1 MCAGKWALVLS
12 GGGARGLAHIGVLKI
27 LKLWGLRPDIVVGTS
42 MGAIVGG
49 AFACGMEPEAME
61 RFMVEEFDLHK
72 YLDSWIMK
80 LAGGP
85 FVKIIK
91 IGDAFQSLWR
101 STAVDSGRK
110 VLKLFRIFTNNKKFS
125 ETKIP
130 FACNAVDLLS
140 GKEIVLN
147 EGRVAE
153 AVRASMALPA
163 VFSPVNYG
171 EMLLVDGGL
180 ANNAPVWIAKK
191 MGAKRVLSI
200 MVSKFENV
208 SKQELRNGFDIFL
221 RSTEITANALRAH
234 TRDNRSVLEVLAY
247 DGTEVLDFGHNKE
260 LIRLGEEA
268 LLASKL
274 EVMRWFGRKRFWFFN
289 ILKKKELI

>member
-1 MCAGKWALVLS
+1 MKWALVLS

-27 LKLWGLRPDIVVGTS
+27 LKSWGLRPDIVVGTS

-49 AFACGMEPEAME
+49 AFACGMEPEEME
-61 RFMVEEFDLHK
+61 KFMVEEFDLDK
-72 YLDSWIMK
+72 YVDSWIMK
-80 LAGGP
+80 LEGGP
-85 FVKIIK
+85 LVKIIK

-101 STAVDSGRK
+101 NTAVDSGRK
-110 VLKLFRIFTNNKKFS
+110 VLKLLRVFTKNKEFS
-125 ETKIP
+125 ETKIA

-140 GKEIVLN
+140 GKEIMLD
-147 EGRVAE
+147 EGKVAE

-163 VFSPVNYG
+163 VFAPVNYE
-171 EMLLVDGGL
+171 EMFLVDGGL

-200 MVSKFENV
+200 IVSKFEKV
-208 SKQELRNGFDIFL
+208 PKQELRNGFDIFL

-247 DGTEVLDFGHNKE
+247 DGTEILDFERVKG
-260 LIRLGEEA
+260 LIHLGEEA
-268 LLASKL
+268 LLARKQ
-274 EVMRWFGRKRFWFFN
+274 EVVRWFGRKRFWFFN
-289 ILKKKELI
+289 I

>member
-1 MCAGKWALVLS
+1 MDVMCAGKWALVLS
-12 GGGARGLAHIGVLKI
+12 GGGARGLAHIGVLKM

-49 AFACGMEPEAME
+49 AFACGMEPEEME
-61 RFMVEEFDLHK
+61 KFMVEEFDLHK

-80 LAGGP
+80 LEGGP

-91 IGDAFQSLWR
+91 IGDAFKSLWR

-110 VLKLFRIFTNNKKFS
+110 VLQLFRIFTNNKKFS

-163 VFSPVNYG
+163 VFAPVNYG
-171 EMLLVDGGL
+171 EMFLVDGGL

-208 SKQELRNGFDIFL
+208 QKQELNNGFDIFL
-221 RSTEITANALRAH
+221 RSTEITANVLRAR

-247 DGTEVLDFGHNKE
+247 DGTEILDFGRNKE

-268 LLASKL
+268 LLARKL

-289 ILKKKELI
+289 I